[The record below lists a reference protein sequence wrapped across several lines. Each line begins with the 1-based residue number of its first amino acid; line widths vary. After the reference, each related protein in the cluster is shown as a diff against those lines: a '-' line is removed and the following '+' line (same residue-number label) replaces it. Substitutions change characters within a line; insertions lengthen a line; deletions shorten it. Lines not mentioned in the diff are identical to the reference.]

1 MRHCR
6 VTFKIVTRPIKL
18 LEINMRYNNSYCCF
32 RSQIKLTYM
41 SSWKSSKEGD
51 FPLCALCQ
59 RGSFYVKPFCDINFV
74 YQHSNSGWIFEYDEI
89 FLPYNGLKLFIW
101 CITFNHCSWWIL
113 CWLSNAFSLQNSIQF
128 ILFEEKM
135 IGRKWGSK
143 RGRFPFLGGRC
154 MFRREMESKR
164 GSLLLK
170 RETCVCLQCSFKG
183 GWLTDIIIYSNNYDL
198 LLFPLFNRHER
209 CFISR

>member
-6 VTFKIVTRPIKL
+6 VTFKIVTGPIRL

-143 RGRFPFLGGRC
+143 RGRFPFLAHLSQRLEWAIVVAHRPSSVRPSVVRRPCGVNFSH
-154 MFRREMESKR
+154 FR
-164 GSLLLK
+164 LLLQN
-170 RETCVCLQCSFKG
+170 RLMDFDET
-183 GWLTDIIIYSNNYDL
+183 W
-198 LLFPLFNRHER
+198 
-209 CFISR
+209 